1 MPGPRQHLFPRKR
14 RNRNKSKELVF
25 AFSFQLKDALLDK
38 MENMEVA
45 SMQQATLVVG
55 VIAMATDNED
65 GISDDSQVFQENTN

>member
-1 MPGPRQHLFPRKR
+1 MPGPSQHRFPRKR

-25 AFSFQLKDALLDK
+25 AFSFQLKDSLLDK

-55 VIAMATDNED
+55 VIAMATDNKD
-65 GISDDSQVFQENTN
+65 GISDDSQVFQVNTN